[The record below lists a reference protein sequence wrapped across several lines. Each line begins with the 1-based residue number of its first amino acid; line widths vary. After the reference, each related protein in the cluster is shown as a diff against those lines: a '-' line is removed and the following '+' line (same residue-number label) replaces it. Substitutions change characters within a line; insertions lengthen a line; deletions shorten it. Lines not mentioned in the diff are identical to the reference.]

1 MAQRVLYEPLTAR
14 EREVLALIAQ
24 GLSDREIGERLFV
37 ARSTVKWFNRQ
48 IFRKLGVENRKE
60 ALQRAA
66 EFGLLDAPDAPKT
79 EPKHNLPAAV
89 TPFIGRSEELD
100 DLRRLLSHPHTR
112 LVTVLAPGG
121 MGKTRLALEAAESV
135 QGQYADGVYFA
146 ALAGLSDS
154 SQVISAVAD
163 ALGFQFMPDGRAQE
177 QQIADFLR
185 RKHLLLLLDNFE
197 HLLDAAP
204 LVSEVLA
211 AAPQVKMLV
220 TSRERLNLT
229 GEVVYALVGLRYPDA
244 GADDSLRY
252 GAVELFIES
261 ALRAN
266 PHFAADDTESVARI
280 CRVAQGMPLAIELA
294 AAWAGMLSVR
304 EIADEI
310 SRSADFLKTSMR
322 DVPERQRSVRAVFE
336 AAWARLDEDTRRA
349 FRWLSVFR
357 GGCTREAAQAVTGAS
372 VATLAS
378 LVDRALL
385 WRSPQTG
392 RYDIHELLRQ
402 YAEGELEKS
411 GEGEA
416 ARQAHQDYYASL
428 TAKWGEAIMHGR
440 QLEAFAILDS
450 DFENV
455 RRALARAVERGIAEE
470 IDPFTELT
478 WYYDRRSLLRELLDT
493 FQAAADR
500 LEPDDSVTLGKLL
513 IGQTVYYM
521 RFDLPH
527 QMADVARRSME
538 MLGRLGA
545 QGPLALATVRYAIA
559 LGDLGQHENSEYFW
573 MEGRRLAEASGED
586 STAAIAVLN
595 LGNRAA
601 TLGQRDAA
609 KAYFAEAIRLCAR
622 AENYFI
628 LCHPLN
634 SGGWNAIMLGDL
646 DEAERM
652 FTEVL
657 KVARLIGFNLH
668 VEGAHVGLCQVALE
682 RGDWE
687 TAYHYAGLI
696 TGIQHSAG
704 WPESHVLHGFMLLG
718 KVMLL
723 WGKADEA
730 RRWLREGIPYL
741 DQQGGQSFSLWMIL
755 VGAALIRAGEHQH
768 AAACLSPYL
777 ANPNN
782 DDMAPSDLRLFE
794 ETLAACRAA
803 LTPEEIDAAVA
814 RGRTLTPE
822 AAIAEVMPFL

>member
-66 EFGLLDAPDAPKT
+66 ELGLLDAPDVPKT
-79 EPKHNLPAAV
+79 EPKHNLPAAL

-112 LVTVLAPGG
+112 LVTVLAAGG
-121 MGKTRLALEAAESV
+121 MGKTRLALEVAESV

-163 ALGFQFMPDGRAQE
+163 ALGFQFMPDGRTPE
-177 QQIADFLR
+177 QQLSDFLR

-204 LVSEVLA
+204 LVSEMLA

-280 CRVAQGMPLAIELA
+280 CRVTQGMPLAIELA

-372 VATLAS
+372 VATLAA

-402 YAEGELEKS
+402 YAEGELES
-411 GEGEA
+411 AGESDA
-416 ARQAHQDYYASL
+416 ARQAHQDYYAKLSREWGIAL
-428 TAKWGEAIMHGR
+428 TAGKEAEALTTLDADFDNIR
-440 QLEAFAILDS
+440 Q
-450 DFENV
+450 
-455 RRALARAVERGIAEE
+455 ALARATARGIANE
-470 IDPFTELT
+470 IEPFTNLG
-478 WYYDRRSLLRELLDT
+478 WHYDIRSRWNEMLED
-493 FQAAADR
+493 FQAAIDR
-500 LEPDDSVTLGKLL
+500 LEPRDSVALARLLTGQCISYVRFNLPEPLGEKSQHS
-513 IGQTVYYM
+513 I
-521 RFDLPH
+521 
-527 QMADVARRSME
+527 E
-538 MLGRLGA
+538 MLRRLGA
-545 QGPLALATVRYAIA
+545 REPLPLALLAQKIYLQGTQRIQECEPLLQEALAIA
-559 LGDLGQHENSEYFW
+559 KETNNDYMVASVVLHLGDLASRVHNDR
-573 MEGRRLAEASGED
+573 EGAKRKYIESLELFSQLGSRWGMSHPLQDLGFLAWTAGELEEADRYYTESLRLAREIGFHHIIIQGLHGLSGIRRERRDWESASRLAGEILQMRQSLGFPEHTLILHSALIAEADLTRGELDDALRRL
-586 STAAIAVLN
+586 
-595 LGNRAA
+595 R
-601 TLGQRDAA
+601 
-609 KAYFAEAIRLCAR
+609 
-622 AENYFI
+622 
-628 LCHPLN
+628 
-634 SGGWNAIMLGDL
+634 
-646 DEAERM
+646 
-652 FTEVL
+652 
-657 KVARLIGFNLH
+657 
-668 VEGAHVGLCQVALE
+668 
-682 RGDWE
+682 
-687 TAYHYAGLI
+687 
-696 TGIQHSAG
+696 
-704 WPESHVLHGFMLLG
+704 
-718 KVMLL
+718 
-723 WGKADEA
+723 
-730 RRWLREGIPYL
+730 
-741 DQQGGQSFSLWMIL
+741 
-755 VGAALIRAGEHQH
+755 
-768 AAACLSPYL
+768 
-777 ANPNN
+777 
-782 DDMAPSDLRLFE
+782 
-794 ETLAACRAA
+794 
-803 LTPEEIDAAVA
+803 
-814 RGRTLTPE
+814 
-822 AAIAEVMPFL
+822 